1 MYITEMVYVHVLVV
15 YIGILDMDCENY
27 PEIEKPKFQT

>member
-15 YIGILDMDCENY
+15 YLGILDMDYENY
-27 PEIEKPKFQT
+27 PEIEKTKFQA